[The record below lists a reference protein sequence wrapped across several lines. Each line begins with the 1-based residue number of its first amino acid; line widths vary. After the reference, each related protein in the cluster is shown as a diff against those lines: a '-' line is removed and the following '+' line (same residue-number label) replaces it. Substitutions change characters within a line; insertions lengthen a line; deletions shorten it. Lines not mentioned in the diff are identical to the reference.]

1 MAKPIVSILIPVYNV
16 ENYLEKCLDSVISQT
31 MNNIEIICVNDGST
45 DHSGEILEKYQK
57 KDKRIIVVN
66 KENGGLPSARNAGLE
81 IARGK
86 YIGFVDSDD
95 YINSDMYEKMYRA
108 AKKHDSDVV
117 ICGANIYPEE
127 PHADQWLYNCLSP
140 KSRYYDKFEPDIL
153 FQEQDMSPFLWRTM
167 VSRRLIEKK
176 NFRLDEEVQIGED
189 KAFQNKIY
197 PYAKSITVISDKLY
211 NYCWYRPGSLMERN
225 VYTDPTLKVEKHIKL
240 IETMSEDINKLPLS
254 TDLRQMKESFLKW
267 AISFIYNDFV
277 YCTQKQKKNCANR
290 LIQVLKNNNVNA
302 FLYYWD
308 DNLKSQ
314 YVYIKGEQEID
325 TSTEVKLSLIIP
337 CEYESTYFGKCLDY
351 IKKSQ
356 QKDVEYILVNNGLSM
371 PNYIKSLKV
380 MKDKSNLR
388 LFNTPKHYSFDQIC
402 NTGISLAEG
411 TYVGFWNPDDF
422 YKSENELENWLNK
435 ALDESVDICVS
446 KNLNLKWQDVVFAD
460 CKQLSTAV
468 KTLWTSDL
476 YHTLYRR
483 KFLTDENI
491 QVNNYSKI
499 SGFEFYCK
507 SVLKAERIGFYQE
520 SVYYVR
526 DIWTKDWMETQ
537 KVELLLQGIDAIMDL
552 SIEYD
557 NAYLHSK
564 IVNMLNGDELKKI
577 IVRNTLP
584 WKGKESEGSQVE
596 SCCLIFKISQ
606 KIDTH
611 LLDEAGILIDGNTFG
626 LLYDMVSERQKF
638 IAKIG

>member
-197 PYAKSITVISDKLY
+197 PYANSITVISDKLY

-337 CEYESTYFGKCLDY
+337 CEYESTYFGTVETTWVNG
-351 IKKSQ
+351 KK
-356 QKDVEYILVNNGLSM
+356 Y
-371 PNYIKSLKV
+371 
-380 MKDKSNLR
+380 
-388 LFNTPKHYSFDQIC
+388 QII
-402 NTGISLAEG
+402 TIESAPIIIS
-411 TYVGFWNPDDF
+411 T
-422 YKSENELENWLNK
+422 
-435 ALDESVDICVS
+435 SV
-446 KNLNLKWQDVVFAD
+446 
-460 CKQLSTAV
+460 
-468 KTLWTSDL
+468 
-476 YHTLYRR
+476 
-483 KFLTDENI
+483 
-491 QVNNYSKI
+491 YSKI
-499 SGFEFYCK
+499 YGKMPMDDFLLYVDCSDTDLNYMLDEFYLALGQENRYSK
-507 SVLKAERIGFYQE
+507 FFHLFSIIEFIEKRYEDNNGASKLFDSEEIDVIVKAALDSPVLVDKEKEIAFAE
-520 SVYYVR
+520 
-526 DIWTKDWMETQ
+526 
-537 KVELLLQGIDAIMDL
+537 
-552 SIEYD
+552 
-557 NAYLHSK
+557 H
-564 IVNMLNGDELKKI
+564 
-577 IVRNTLP
+577 
-584 WKGKESEGSQVE
+584 
-596 SCCLIFKISQ
+596 
-606 KIDTH
+606 
-611 LLDEAGILIDGNTFG
+611 
-626 LLYDMVSERQKF
+626 
-638 IAKIG
+638 